1 MKNKLAKSGLLLLS
15 VINVTALLTF
25 AYHRWV
31 QPKADRAATFP
42 VSPVCLEESLSLNGA
57 QKKCLKD
64 IRLSFGR
71 EAETVQARMREKRKA
86 LVDEIKSDTPDL
98 AAVGKLIEEISGLQ
112 AEIQKMAVSHLF
124 EEKQLLTPEQK
135 EIFFRLF
142 ENHVCPEGKKGRPD
156 AAGGGD
162 FNCPRED
169 GTDSKK
175 SHRGG

>member
-1 MKNKLAKSGLLLLS
+1 MKNKLPKSGLLLLS

-31 QPKADRAATFP
+31 QPKADRAAEFP

-64 IRLSFGR
+64 IRMSFGR

-86 LVDEIKSDTPDL
+86 LVEEIKSDMPDM

-124 EEKQLLTPEQK
+124 KEKQLLTPGQREV
-135 EIFFRLF
+135 FFRLF
-142 ENHVCPEGKKGRPD
+142 ENHVCPEGEKGCPD
-156 AAGGGD
+156 AAGGRD
-162 FNCPRED
+162 FNCSPEN
-169 GTDSKK
+169 GTDSKN
-175 SHRGG
+175 S